1 MHMMMYMRTYIFK
14 QCLMYMLICLNNT
27 LNNTLN
33 ICLSIYRYNIYT
45 TKGGRMKT
53 EIEHCKHYD
62 VKHFKKKKTCKYYDE
77 DVWTACELMVC
88 LGHLNNDDCYEE

>member
-1 MHMMMYMRTYIFK
+1 MLI
-14 QCLMYMLICLNNT
+14 QCLMYILIC

-33 ICLSIYRYNIYT
+33 ICLSICRYNIYT